1 MELQTQKAKLRT
13 ATRGHKLLKDKQDA
27 LTKLFLE
34 KVHVV
39 KELREHT
46 EMELKKAYSYFM
58 IARGVMDSATAN
70 MVFEASSAEILLKAN
85 IKNTLGVL
93 SPEFE
98 FEQKGSLH
106 EYGLVGTSAEVD
118 SALDIFSDVVRG
130 IKGFRTTARDYSASY
145 NGGVKEEGVVM
156 DSGCP
161 TCLVSSQ
168 LLPGL
173 LDKDTLIHRSDA
185 TQGAWVGS
193 QLQSVLFAWDGCTGR
208 KLQRDLNPN

>member
-1 MELQTQKAKLRT
+1 MCLLRKLCIPEQ
-13 ATRGHKLLKDKQDA
+13 GHRPTLLY
-27 LTKLFLE
+27 LVIIIML
-34 KVHVV
+34 V
-39 KELREHT
+39 LRE
-46 EMELKKAYSYFM
+46 
-58 IARGVMDSATAN
+58 
-70 MVFEASSAEILLKAN
+70 
-85 IKNTLGVL
+85 KN
-93 SPEFE
+93 
-98 FEQKGSLH
+98 
-106 EYGLVGTSAEVD
+106 
-118 SALDIFSDVVRG
+118 IFSDVVRG